1 MQVKCLRNTPTTQKQ
16 NNNKYQQEIKSWED
30 NLTTNNPYWSSK
42 QLETFYGAN
51 KGNVTYVNAGTAS
64 SGPLTL
70 QVINGTKVPKEL
82 YEYDNQLSLSDKFS
96 KEVGLNDYYYLYP
109 GLSWKYTNAFKDG
122 VTGKNID
129 LKITVVKSDDTS
141 KGAIISIGS
150 HNIGTIYAN
159 LNDPSR
165 EASVTYK
172 VEFLDHLTGSSISLF
187 PIIGI
192 GDLDFY
198 QSVAVDNALR
208 VLPGSG
214 LSISKSASSILAKSN
229 FSGDTKNDD
238 PRSQAWF
245 LLPNCSTFN
254 YGRLQ

>member
-1 MQVKCLRNTPTTQKQ
+1 M
-16 NNNKYQQEIKSWED
+16 
-30 NLTTNNPYWSSK
+30 
-42 QLETFYGAN
+42 
-51 KGNVTYVNAGTAS
+51 
-64 SGPLTL
+64 
-70 QVINGTKVPKEL
+70 
-82 YEYDNQLSLSDKFS
+82 
-96 KEVGLNDYYYLYP
+96 
-109 GLSWKYTNAFKDG
+109 
-122 VTGKNID
+122 
-129 LKITVVKSDDTS
+129 
-141 KGAIISIGS
+141 
-150 HNIGTIYAN
+150 
-159 LNDPSR
+159 NDPSR

-254 YGRLQ
+254 YTFKGGRAAWQELGNLSMPGGNKPLPKTTSINFHYDTKSVKILMPEVLIYGHFRHYLHVL